1 MSRKVV
7 YPFGAIVGQEKAKKA
22 LLCCAVDPSI
32 GGVLLTGD
40 KGAGKSTLVRSLS
53 HVLPNFEAVLE
64 CPFNCNPENPLEMC
78 DNCYEN
84 ANSANEF
91 KKLEK
96 TMKVVDL
103 PLSVTIDR
111 LVGTIDIK
119 KALNEGKRVLQPGIL
134 ANANRN
140 ILYID
145 EVNLLDDYVIDI
157 LLDSAAMG
165 WNTIEREGISF
176 KHPSRFVLIGSM
188 NPEEGELRPQLLDRF
203 GLYVEIESLFEAED
217 RLEVLKRVEKFQ
229 KDPFSFYETYASIE
243 KNLTE
248 SIKLAKKILNDV
260 TISEELLKML
270 IDSIIHLGIK
280 THRAEITTIKTAKTI
295 AALDGRME
303 VSLEDL
309 KTAMDLALIHRLSNP
324 NSNPPSQSMENENN
338 EEMEDES
345 KKKRK
350 QIRQLVPHH
359 HH

>member
-1 MSRKVV
+1 MSRKMI
-7 YPFGAIVGQEKAKKA
+7 YPFGAIVGQEKAKTA

-84 ANSANEF
+84 INAVIDF
-91 KKLEK
+91 KKVEK

-103 PLSVTIDR
+103 PLSVTVDR
-111 LVGTIDIK
+111 LIGTIDIK

-203 GLYVEIESLFEAED
+203 GLYVEIESLFEADD
-217 RLEVLKRVEKFQ
+217 RLEVLKRVEEFQ
-229 KDPFSFYETYASIE
+229 KDPISFYENYVTVE
-243 KNLTE
+243 EHLTD
-248 SIKLAKKILNDV
+248 SIKNAKKILKEV
-260 TISEELLKML
+260 TVPEELLKLL
-270 IDSIIHLGIK
+270 IDSIIHLGIR

-295 AALDGRME
+295 AALDGRIE

-324 NSNPPSQSMENENN
+324 SGNPPSQSMENENN
-338 EEMEDES
+338 EEMKDES
-345 KKKRK
+345 KKKRN
-350 QIRQLVPHH
+350 QTHPLSHH